1 MAGCLQARC
10 CSLALLD
17 PVAEGLG
24 VPAQLGAPRLARL
37 LDEFDAEALARGGGL
52 RRSVSG
58 PAGEMVELAVPVRD
72 ADNIYGVLIV
82 EAPGNSSSRAATA
95 AWWMRLPGCLPCPLA
110 TCSATSAAVAWP

>member
-1 MAGCLQARC
+1 M
-10 CSLALLD
+10 
-17 PVAEGLG
+17 
-24 VPAQLGAPRLARL
+24 PAQLGAPRLARL

-82 EAPGNSSSRAATA
+82 EDPERFTTDRITALVFRVAGALLNQEAA
-95 AWWMRLPGCLPCPLA
+95 
-110 TCSATSAAVAWP
+110 